1 MDDLV
6 KQLVAALK
14 QATFVVES
22 VAHLQGHEAE
32 LLPLADHARN
42 LISQAEDI
50 CGQVDADAAS
60 EQAHSESYNFDL
72 KIDTGTY
79 TIQID
84 NAANYGYFE
93 HNELGDGSAGGIWF
107 EDKEVSDYDGVFALP
122 ADVVMALRDNGFVV
136 PPESASGE

>member
-1 MDDLV
+1 MDALV
-6 KQLVAALK
+6 KQLVTALK
-14 QATFVVES
+14 QTTFVVES
-22 VAHLQGHEAE
+22 VAHLQGKEAE
-32 LLPLADHARN
+32 LLPLADHARK
-42 LISQAEDI
+42 LIAQAEDI

-60 EQAHSESYNFDL
+60 EQAHTESYNFDL

-79 TIQID
+79 TVEID

-93 HNELGDGSAGGIWF
+93 HNELGDESAGGIWF

-122 ADVVMALRDNGFVV
+122 ADVVKALRDNGFVV